1 MMYGTVVRRPV
12 QCVCVTPAVATVT
25 HSLQLVQVLSFVRAS
40 FVRVCVL
47 LQVSLGCS
55 VAVCVCGRGVGD
67 SERRREEPRERD
79 VDTTHRADLSIVKK
93 HLTTS
98 AIRACRRRAG
108 IEITFR
114 YNYISISIPD
124 SIPQRYICTVLF
136 KPYLKFCMCFTSL
149 PYVP

>member
-1 MMYGTVVRRPV
+1 MCVCHSRSSCDSHTVPIARIGIVV
-12 QCVCVTPAVATVT
+12 CACVVCACVCVIVGIVRVQCCSVCVGGGLATV
-25 HSLQLVQVLSFVRAS
+25 SGGEKS
-40 FVRVCVL
+40 
-47 LQVSLGCS
+47 
-55 VAVCVCGRGVGD
+55 
-67 SERRREEPRERD
+67 RERD